1 MTLDGDQLGEFT
13 AAAEDSA
20 PAAYSEGFDDVV
32 FFCLPD
38 PATGEVHLPVAA
50 PGGGLAH
57 PPGGA
62 ALVREY
68 TVRSLRDGALC
79 VDLVRHASGAGAHW
93 LEGPA
98 RRRYPDRPARGLP
111 AGTDRKVHRQL
122 APRRAAVAP
131 EPLPGPRWEGATM
144 TRLTLCPDRP
154 AAAGW
159 RGTGRAIS
167 NSAGRR
173 CASG

>member
-13 AAAEDSA
+13 AATEDSA

-98 RRRYPDRPARGLP
+98 RRRYPRPSCPRSARRRRPQSSP
-111 AGTDRKVHRQL
+111 AT
-122 APRRAAVAP
+122 
-131 EPLPGPRWEGATM
+131 GA
-144 TRLTLCPDRP
+144 
-154 AAAGW
+154 
-159 RGTGRAIS
+159 
-167 NSAGRR
+167 SAGR
-173 CASG
+173 CSS

>member
-1 MTLDGDQLGEFT
+1 MHPSLWPAHAAVAAFAADLVRVTLDGDQLGEFT

-111 AGTDRKVHRQL
+111 AGADRIKFTGNWRL
-122 APRRAAVAP
+122 GG
-131 EPLPGPRWEGATM
+131 PL
-144 TRLTLCPDRP
+144 
-154 AAAGW
+154 
-159 RGTGRAIS
+159 
-167 NSAGRR
+167 
-173 CASG
+173 

>member
-1 MTLDGDQLGEFT
+1 MHPSLWPAHAAVAAFAADLVRVTLDGDQLGEFT
-13 AAAEDSA
+13 AATEDSA

-111 AGTDRKVHRQL
+111 AGADRIKFTGNWRL
-122 APRRAAVAP
+122 GG
-131 EPLPGPRWEGATM
+131 PL
-144 TRLTLCPDRP
+144 
-154 AAAGW
+154 
-159 RGTGRAIS
+159 
-167 NSAGRR
+167 
-173 CASG
+173 